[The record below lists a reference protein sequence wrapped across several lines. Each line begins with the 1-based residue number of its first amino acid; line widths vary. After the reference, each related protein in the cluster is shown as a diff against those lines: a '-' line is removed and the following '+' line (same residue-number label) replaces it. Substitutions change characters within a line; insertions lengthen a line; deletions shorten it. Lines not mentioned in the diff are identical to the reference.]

1 METKEI
7 ICVVCPSS
15 CRVSV
20 TGNGK
25 TVSSVDGFACK
36 RGDEYAR
43 SEYLAPV
50 RILTSIARAD
60 GYVSPV
66 IAVRSDR
73 PVPKGLQFAC
83 VDEIRKISVTAPFEM
98 GRVVIENILGSGANI
113 VLANC

>member
-20 TGNGK
+20 TGDGK
-25 TVSSVDGFACK
+25 SVRDVAGFACR

-43 SEYLAPV
+43 NEYLAPV
-50 RILTSIARAD
+50 RILTSIARAE

-66 IAVRSDR
+66 ISVRSDR
-73 PVPKGLQFAC
+73 PVPKDLQFKC
-83 VDEIRKISVTAPFEM
+83 VDEIRKISVKAPFEV
-98 GRVVIENILGSGANI
+98 GRVVVENIMGCGVNI
-113 VLANC
+113 VLSNC